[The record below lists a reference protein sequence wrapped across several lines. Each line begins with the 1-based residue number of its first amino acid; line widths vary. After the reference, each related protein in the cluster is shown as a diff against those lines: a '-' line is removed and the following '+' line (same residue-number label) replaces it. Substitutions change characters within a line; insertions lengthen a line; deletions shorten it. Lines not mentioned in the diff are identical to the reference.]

1 MTFTR
6 RQVLGG
12 LAGLAVVG
20 LGAGGARLWLARPQV
35 AQEYDYE
42 LIAAPLD
49 LEIVPGFSSPA
60 LAYGGQCPGVELR
73 AKQGEWLR
81 VRFTNRLD
89 EPTTIHWHGI
99 RLPIEMDGVP
109 YISQPPVQPG
119 ESFIYQFKTQDAGSY
134 WYHPHLAEQL
144 AQAAEDQQDQGEAEA
159 HQQSVEAGAQH
170 AVLRREGLG
179 AAEDHAVGGDQ
190 RDEDAE
196 DLVQL
201 VGPGLH
207 QQFDAGGQRGDDHDE
222 RRQPDRLA
230 HRAAHQRYRGIG
242 AGQHEHGGQAQ
253 AEGDRKSVV

>member
-20 LGAGGARLWLARPQV
+20 LGGGARFWLARPQV

-119 ESFIYQFKTQDAGSY
+119 ELHLPVQD
-134 WYHPHLAEQL
+134 
-144 AQAAEDQQDQGEAEA
+144 
-159 HQQSVEAGAQH
+159 
-170 AVLRREGLG
+170 
-179 AAEDHAVGGDQ
+179 
-190 RDEDAE
+190 
-196 DLVQL
+196 
-201 VGPGLH
+201 PG
-207 QQFDAGGQRGDDHDE
+207 
-222 RRQPDRLA
+222 RRQLLVPPAPDEQ
-230 HRAAHQRYRGIG
+230 RAARPRTGRPADHRG
-242 AGQHEHGGQAQ
+242 A
-253 AEGDRKSVV
+253 

>member
-1 MTFTR
+1 MH
-6 RQVLGG
+6 
-12 LAGLAVVG
+12 
-20 LGAGGARLWLARPQV
+20 
-35 AQEYDYE
+35 D
-42 LIAAPLD
+42 
-49 LEIVPGFSSPA
+49 
-60 LAYGGQCPGVELR
+60 GQ
-73 AKQGEWLR
+73 QG
-81 VRFTNRLD
+81 T
-89 EPTTIHWHGI
+89 
-99 RLPIEMDGVP
+99 
-109 YISQPPVQPG
+109 
-119 ESFIYQFKTQDAGSY
+119 
-134 WYHPHLAEQL
+134 LAEQL

-179 AAEDHAVGGDQ
+179 ATEDHAVGGDQ

-207 QQFDAGGQRGDDHDE
+207 QQFDAGGQHGDDHDE

-253 AEGDRKSVV
+253 AEGVDRRVAGAQQRAQAEQLDQARVVAPQAVAGDLAEILFTHVRQPLRGRAGVRGWRRSSAAPCARRGPRRAG

>member
-1 MTFTR
+1 M
-6 RQVLGG
+6 
-12 LAGLAVVG
+12 VG

-109 YISQPPVQPG
+109 YISSRRCSRARASSTSSRPRTP
-119 ESFIYQFKTQDAGSY
+119 
-134 WYHPHLAEQL
+134 
-144 AQAAEDQQDQGEAEA
+144 AATGTT
-159 HQQSVEAGAQH
+159 
-170 AVLRREGLG
+170 RT
-179 AAEDHAVGGDQ
+179 
-190 RDEDAE
+190 
-196 DLVQL
+196 
-201 VGPGLH
+201 
-207 QQFDAGGQRGDDHDE
+207 
-222 RRQPDRLA
+222 
-230 HRAAHQRYRGIG
+230 
-242 AGQHEHGGQAQ
+242 
-253 AEGDRKSVV
+253 